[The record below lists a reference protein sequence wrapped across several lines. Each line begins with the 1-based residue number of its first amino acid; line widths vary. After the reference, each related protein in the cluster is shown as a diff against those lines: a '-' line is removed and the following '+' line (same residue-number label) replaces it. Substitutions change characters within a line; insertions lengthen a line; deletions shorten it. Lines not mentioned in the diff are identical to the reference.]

1 MKKRKNRNKNS
12 NGIQPLEYVLGP
24 EETLMILEKGTKVS
38 CKLVKVLINSG
49 KGVVGMSAA
58 LFGLAK
64 ATVLIKEL
72 IARKGFDMTGV
83 YNDVMQFFEEYAETE
98 ECKECFEK
106 HGL

>member
-64 ATVLIKEL
+64 ATVFINEL
-72 IARKGFDMTGV
+72 IRRQGYDASSV
-83 YNDVMQFFEEYAETE
+83 YNEAREFFEIYAGTQEYQDMLDEA
-98 ECKECFEK
+98 
-106 HGL
+106 GL